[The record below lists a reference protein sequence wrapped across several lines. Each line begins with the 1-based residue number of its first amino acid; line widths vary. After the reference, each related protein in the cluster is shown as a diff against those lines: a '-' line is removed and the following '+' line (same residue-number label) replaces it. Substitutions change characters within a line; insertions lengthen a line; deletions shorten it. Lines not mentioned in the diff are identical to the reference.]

1 MTTRTRDKQKDERAI
16 DALCKR
22 QAARKAIEQLSD
34 AKALGLSLAEYK
46 ELLIRGEV

>member
-1 MTTRTRDKQKDERAI
+1 MKTRDKQKDNAAH

-22 QAARKAIEQLSD
+22 QSARKTIEMLED